1 MKLATV
7 AINNRSFPA
16 LISGD
21 SYINISAHFPD
32 APRSMVELIEQ
43 WDNFS
48 VRVKE
53 LESAKVEGKLEDVS
67 IEAPIRRPG
76 KIFAIGL
83 NYADHCEE
91 TNMDLPDKQIWFT
104 KATTATHPPFA
115 PLEIPPVSDSLDYE
129 IEMVV
134 VIGKRCKNVPKERFE
149 EVVFGYATGN
159 DVSVREWQ
167 IATSQW
173 SLGKSFDCSAPFGPW
188 ITTKDEVT
196 EPHELDVQLYVN
208 DELRQSS
215 NTKHLVFKVGDM
227 IEQLSH
233 AMTLE
238 PGDVIFTGTPGG
250 VGFMWDDEKPVY
262 LKSGDIVRGEVES
275 LGSIQAVV
283 KKGSSQTII
292 A

>member
-7 AINNRSFPA
+7 ADNNRSF
-16 LISGD
+16 LGLVSGD
-21 SYINISAHFPD
+21 SYIDISAHIPD
-32 APRSMVELIEQ
+32 APNSMIELIEQ
-43 WDNFS
+43 WDSFS
-48 VRVKE
+48 GQIKK
-53 LESAKVEGKLEDVS
+53 LESAQVDGKLKDVR

-104 KATTATHPPFA
+104 KAATAAHPPFA
-115 PLEIPPVSDSLDYE
+115 PLEIPPVSDTLDYE
-129 IEMVV
+129 VEMVV

-167 IATSQW
+167 LATSQW

-188 ITTKDEVT
+188 ITTKDEVA

-208 DELRQSS
+208 DELRQNS
-215 NTKHLVFKVGDM
+215 NTKHLVFRVGDM

-238 PGDVIFTGTPGG
+238 PGDIIYTGTPGG
-250 VGFMWDDEKPVY
+250 VGLMWDDGKPVY
-262 LKSGDIVRGEVES
+262 LKSGDTVRCEIES
-275 LGSIQAVV
+275 LGAIHAVV
-283 KKGSSQTII
+283 EKGSSKTII